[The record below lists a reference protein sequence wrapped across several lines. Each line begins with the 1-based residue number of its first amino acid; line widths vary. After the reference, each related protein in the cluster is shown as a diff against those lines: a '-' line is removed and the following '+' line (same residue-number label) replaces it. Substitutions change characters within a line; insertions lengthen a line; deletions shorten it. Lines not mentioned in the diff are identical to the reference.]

1 MLNVEEMMLTT
12 TGGALSPTSNYNQR
26 QCETYNA
33 MEGELE
39 GNDCRSC
46 KNKGYL
52 LVEVGE
58 YTALQPCSCLTIRQ
72 SKARIH
78 ASGLGKL
85 IHEYTFETYLVKE
98 QWQHYIKSKAL
109 EFMINHERSWFYI
122 GGQVGVGKT
131 HICTAIVNRLMQQ
144 GHPARYMLWRDEIV
158 KLKAITMDS
167 TDYQKAIDQWKT
179 IEVLYIDDL
188 FKTEKGK
195 SPTQADIQIAFEI
208 INHRYN
214 NKDKITIISS
224 EKLINELLD
233 IDEAIG
239 SRIYQMAKTNT
250 IEIHHDKR
258 KNMRL
263 K

>member
-1 MLNVEEMMLTT
+1 MEEILPTT
-12 TGGALSPTSNYNQR
+12 VGEWKPTSNYNQR
-26 QCETYNA
+26 QCDAYNQ
-33 MEGELE
+33 MEGTLE
-39 GNDCRSC
+39 GIDCRSC
-46 KNKGYL
+46 KNKGYM

-58 YTALQPCSCLTIRQ
+58 YTALQACSCNAIRK
-72 SKARIH
+72 SRALIH
-78 ASGLGKL
+78 QSGLSKL
-85 IHEYTFETYLVKE
+85 IHEYTFDNYLVKE

-131 HICTAIVNRLMQQ
+131 HICTAIVNRLMEQ

-158 KLKAITMDS
+158 RLKAITMES
-167 TDYQKAIDQWKT
+167 VDYQQAIDQWKN

-195 SPTQADIQIAFEI
+195 PPTQADIQIAFEI

-214 NKDKITIISS
+214 NKDRITLFSS

-239 SRIYQMAKTNT
+239 SRIYQMAKYYT
-250 IEIHHDKR
+250 IEIQHDKR